1 MQILL
6 TTLDGSIFPIEVSVD
21 LEIMN
26 LKALCEQE
34 TNIPMNEMSLSHN
47 GQLLSDDLKTLN
59 GYSIKENDI
68 IMVQKLRPQG
78 TEICKIKKS
87 EPI

>member
-6 TTLDGSIFPIEVSVD
+6 TTLEGAIFPIEVSPE
-21 LEIMN
+21 LEVIN

-34 TNIPMNEMSLSHN
+34 TNIPLSEMSLSHN
-47 GQLLSDDLKTLN
+47 GKLLSQDSQTLG

-68 IMVQKLRPQG
+68 IMVQKLQAQC
-78 TEICKIKKS
+78 EFFFKSKIF
-87 EPI
+87 